1 MISQNAKKHADAC
14 RFCWMCRHLCPV
26 GLATG
31 KEINTPR
38 AKGLLLSMVERGEP
52 YTADMAQAMY
62 ECMLCDACTNDC
74 ATGFEPPLFI
84 REARTQ
90 AVVEGLTPRAV
101 LDVMEKIEATGNI
114 YGAARPAFTAA
125 ERADTLLLVG
135 EVAACSQPEM
145 ARALM
150 SLLRKAG
157 VEFMVLEAEPPTG
170 TMLGDLAGFVAEV
183 RAQAK
188 ACADAV
194 NASGAKTVVVL
205 DSYDAVTLKQ
215 RWPEWG
221 CPAEAE
227 VVKRIFRE
235 YLEGASCMKIARGL
249 ERDGIRTARDN
260 PRWHDSTVRKILE
273 NEKYM
278 GDALL
283 QKTYTIDFLNK
294 KRGRNNGTLP
304 QYYIED
310 DHEAIIPK
318 DIFMRVQEEMARRS
332 SERDMN
338 GRRQGFSAN
347 HAFSHIVT
355 CECCG
360 EHFRRLHWNNRG
372 KKTIV
377 WRCKTRLEDKTRC
390 SARTVSEDT
399 LQEAFVEA
407 INEMLGNS
415 DEYLK
420 KLKSNLKTAISL
432 ANPQSVE
439 ALADRMRQLQQEL
452 IDLTESGTNYDDLSE
467 EILRLRE
474 LQEQTNMDEAAKN
487 ERKKRIR
494 ELANFIDSQ
503 PRAITE
509 FDEALAKKLLEGV
522 RVGETYLEFQFKSGA
537 RIVIENE

>member
-1 MISQNAKKHADAC
+1 MKNMTVIPPKPQKGNSAAKKEVKRLRVAAYCRVSTDNEEQASSYEAQIQHYEEFIKTNPEWEFVGVYADEGISATSTKNREQFNTMIEDC
-14 RFCWMCRHLCPV
+14 KAGKIDMIFTKSISRFARNTLDCLKYIRL
-26 GLATG
+26 L
-31 KEINTPR
+31 KEINIPVFFEKESINTMD
-38 AKGLLLSMVERGEP
+38 AKGEVLITIMASLAQQESESLSKNTKMGIQYRFQQGKVMVNTR
-52 YTADMAQAMY
+52 
-62 ECMLCDACTNDC
+62 N
-74 ATGFEPPLFI
+74 F
-84 REARTQ
+84 
-90 AVVEGLTPRAV
+90 
-101 LDVMEKIEATGNI
+101 
-114 YGAARPAFTAA
+114 
-125 ERADTLLLVG
+125 
-135 EVAACSQPEM
+135 
-145 ARALM
+145 
-150 SLLRKAG
+150 
-157 VEFMVLEAEPPTG
+157 
-170 TMLGDLAGFVAEV
+170 LG
-183 RAQAK
+183 
-188 ACADAV
+188 
-194 NASGAKTVVVL
+194 
-205 DSYDAVTLKQ
+205 YDKDEDGHLIIN
-215 RWPEWG
+215 
-221 CPAEAE
+221 PAEAE

-318 DIFMRVQEEMARRS
+318 ELFMSVQEEMARRS

-347 HAFSHIVT
+347 HAFSHMVT

-377 WRCKTRLEDKTRC
+377 WRCKTRLEDRTRC
-390 SARTVSEDT
+390 MARTVSEDE
-399 LQEAFVEA
+399 LQQGFIDA
-407 INEMLGNS
+407 INRMIEDSEHCINLLKGNM
-415 DEYLK
+415 K
-420 KLKSNLKTAISL
+420 VAIISRNPLQAETL
-432 ANPQSVE
+432 A
-439 ALADRMRQLQQEL
+439 ARMRELQQEL
-452 IDLTESGTNYDDLSE
+452 IDRTESGMNYDDLSE